1 MLETVAATS
10 ICSMKALPS
19 IAFNEF
25 AGSAGDVTA
34 RSVKGRTLLN
44 HKAYQSRKKTPAQA
58 SSRNSLSKISR
69 AYKQLTDSQMSAWA
83 VLAGHMKGI
92 STFGDAASMTPHNAF
107 VRINTNRQLVGM
119 PLLTEA
125 PSYLQDIPEPDYED
139 FWVTPDRLIFI
150 GVVQPKDTYR
160 LVLRMGGA
168 QSNGVSAGWG
178 NLVIVSPDLVPDWG
192 DIDALSVYTDKF
204 GVDLIEGQKYFI
216 EMYWMDTETGFTS
229 ESVCVSTICQE
240 LSHVRKQAYTP
251 RPSFTSEQVGGSE
264 SMPSFD
270 IEMEGG
276 SGIFSVSVDYQG
288 HNGVASASVEFEQMP
303 ENIPQFDSYV
313 MGRGAYNDD
322 KDYCYSPQ
330 TFAVW
335 ARQYST
341 DGSLTFAHR
350 GGHYTKPVD
359 IFGSG
364 ILIKKS

>member
-1 MLETVAATS
+1 MVAATR

-58 SSRNSLSKISR
+58 SSRNSFSKISR

-178 NLVIVSPDLVPDWG
+178 NLVIVSPELVPDWG
-192 DIDALSVYTDKF
+192 DIDALAVYTERF
-204 GVDLIEGQKYFI
+204 GMDLIEGQKYFI
-216 EMYWMDTETGFTS
+216 EMYWMDTETGLTG
-229 ESVCVSTICQE
+229 ESVCVSAICQE
-240 LSHVRKQAYTP
+240 LSHVRKQKYTSRP
-251 RPSFTSEQVGGSE
+251 VFSSDQIGVSESLPSFEFDMQGGSAA
-264 SMPSFD
+264 F
-270 IEMEGG
+270 
-276 SGIFSVSVDYQG
+276 VVNADYQG
-288 HNGVASASVEFEQMP
+288 KNGEASATVDFEKLP
-303 ENIPQFDSYV
+303 ENIPSFDSYV
-313 MGRGAYNDD
+313 MGRNGEGRY
-322 KDYCYSPQ
+322 KDYSYCPQ
-330 TFAVW
+330 TFVVW
-335 ARQYST
+335 CRQYSS

-350 GGHYTKPVD
+350 GGNYEKPLE

-364 ILIKKS
+364 IMIKRNN

>member
-1 MLETVAATS
+1 METVAATG

-19 IAFNEF
+19 IAFSEF

-58 SSRNSLSKISR
+58 SSRNNLSKISR

-125 PSYLQDIPEPDYED
+125 PTYLQDIPEPDYED
-139 FWVTPDRLIFI
+139 FWVTPERLIFI
-150 GVVQPKDTYR
+150 GVEQPKDTYR

-178 NLVIVSPDLVPDWG
+178 NLVIVSPDIIPDRG
-192 DIDALSVYTDKF
+192 DVDALELYTEKF
-204 GVDLIEGQKYFI
+204 GLQLEYGKKYFI
-216 EMYWMDTETGFTS
+216 EMYWMDSETGFTG
-229 ESVCVSTICQE
+229 ESICVSTICDD
-240 LSHVRKQAYTP
+240 LSHVRRQPYTP
-251 RPSFTSEQVGGSE
+251 RPTFSSDQVGGSE
-264 SMPSFD
+264 SMPSFN

-276 SGIFSVSVDYQG
+276 SGIFAVNVDYKG
-288 HNGVASASVEFEQMP
+288 KNGTASADIQLDKLP

-313 MGRGAYNDD
+313 IGRAFYNADR
-322 KDYCYSPQ
+322 DYCYVPQ

-335 ARQYST
+335 TRQTSY
-341 DGSLTFAHR
+341 DANLTFAHR
-350 GGHYTKPVD
+350 GGHYSKPCD

-364 ILIKKS
+364 ILIKKL

>member
-1 MLETVAATS
+1 METVAATRN
-10 ICSMKALPS
+10 CSMKALPS

-44 HKAYQSRKKTPAQA
+44 HKAYQSRKKTPSQA
-58 SSRNSLSKISR
+58 ASRNSLSKISR

-83 VLAGHMKGI
+83 VLAEHMKGI

-107 VRINTNRQLVGM
+107 VRINTNRQLVGL
-119 PLLTEA
+119 PLLAEA
-125 PSYLQDIPEPDYED
+125 PMYVNDVPEPDYED

-150 GVVQPKDTYR
+150 GVEQPQSSYR
-160 LVLRMGGA
+160 LVLRMGTA

-204 GVDLIEGQKYFI
+204 GMDLIEGQKYFI
-216 EMYWMDTETGFTS
+216 EMYWMDTETGFTG
-229 ESVCVSTICQE
+229 ESVCVSAICQD
-240 LSHVRKQAYTP
+240 LSQVRKQAYTP
-251 RPSFTSEQVGGSE
+251 RPTFNSDQVGGSE

-288 HNGVASASVEFEQMP
+288 KNGVASADVEFEKLP
-303 ENIPQFDSYV
+303 DNVPPFNSYV
-313 MGRGAYNDD
+313 MGRSGYNDY
-322 KDYCYSPQ
+322 KDYCYCPQ
-330 TFAVW
+330 TFVVW
-335 ARQYST
+335 ARQYSR
-341 DGSLTFAHR
+341 DASLTFAHR
-350 GGHYTKPVD
+350 GGHYEKPVE

-364 ILIKKS
+364 IMIKQ